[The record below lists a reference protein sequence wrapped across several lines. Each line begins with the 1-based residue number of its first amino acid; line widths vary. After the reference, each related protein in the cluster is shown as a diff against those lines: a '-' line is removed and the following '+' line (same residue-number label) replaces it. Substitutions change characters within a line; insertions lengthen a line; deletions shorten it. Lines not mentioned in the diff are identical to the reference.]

1 MQRLFVVTFL
11 TALMSNACAT
21 TQATWTDSGF
31 AQKDYG
37 WAVTYKD
44 PQAKRLL
51 SPDWQLDNWAPDP
64 YSGELKPKDHG
75 EYVAERREDENRDGV
90 IDQTEKEK
98 VFVFDLKLVS
108 ARDNGVIW
116 VQTFPMQPLDAGRE
130 LDVVLSN
137 YADSLSG
144 TGLYAQ
150 ATPDSIEQPKARQF
164 TAVIASRQRT
174 RLGPHDAI
182 DAVIEIADTAQIR
195 LNPAYRAGKIR
206 VVLAKF
212 QYLTPYEP
220 LTGARAKS
228 PWPVVRQ
235 NGETKFKKSAVLLI
249 GYRNDVEHFQ
259 PSALDTLMSQMTFAD
274 TIPLDRVAAD
284 RAAPAPASPS
294 PAPPAAPPAGD
305 PAPTPATAPQD
316 QAVTPTAAPAPAM
329 PPSGTSL

>member
-11 TALMSNACAT
+11 TALMGSACAT

-37 WAVTYKD
+37 WSVAYKD

-90 IDQTEKEK
+90 IDDNEKEK

-108 ARDNGVIW
+108 AHDNGVIW
-116 VQTFPMQPLDAGRE
+116 VQTFPMQPVNAQRE
-130 LDVVLSN
+130 LEVILSN

-150 ATPDSIEQPKARQF
+150 ATPDNIEQPKARQF
-164 TAVIASRQRT
+164 TAVVASRQRT
-174 RLGPHDAI
+174 RLGPHDAV

-195 LNPAYRAGKIR
+195 LNPAYRAAKIR

-220 LTGARAKS
+220 LSGARARS

-259 PSALDTLMSQMTFAD
+259 PGALDALMAQMTFAD

-284 RAAPAPASPS
+284 HPAAAAPPPASPP
-294 PAPPAAPPAGD
+294 PAPPA
-305 PAPTPATAPQD
+305 PAPHD
-316 QAVTPTAAPAPAM
+316 QTVTPTAAPSPAT
-329 PPSGTSL
+329 PPSATSL